1 MTTICTTTT
10 TTTIRP
16 RRTYPKAQRPT
27 RRLLSLVP
35 YIISIM
41 ITIATIRRISHRSLL
56 PSSLALEDPKNL
68 LGPRSVT
75 SHYHSNLGT
84 CQNQSRSTS
93 TSTTG
98 SSNGSDH
105 QDACLDSTTTS
116 NKPTLF
122 RRAVH
127 VIHRHGDRTPITP
140 LTNEAYW
147 TSQLIPNETL
157 MEISKYTQLL
167 EPEDQA
173 ENKHNANGRGPFG
186 KLTRLGL
193 QQMMDLGRTLR
204 HQLVGNND
212 PVVDEQGRILYP
224 HVVVPL
230 SPSEP
235 ISRHIRVRSTNFV
248 RTIQSVQGLLHG
260 LLLLRPWDD
269 RDHQPD
275 NNSTTT
281 SVVEEKDRVTIDI
294 RHTNWMIPDPQPR
307 RTPAQAALEMELA
320 QQAHLVEREQELYPL
335 AVAMTQA
342 LQPLLAPD
350 AREADFGVP
359 QPQLSG
365 NHGHQKDTPRPLSWN
380 QLAEITKCLAVRN
393 LLPPEITPV
402 HQETTSR
409 HAAYRWY
416 ESFRHPQLS
425 YYAMN
430 TFTETMVSSFLRHSD
445 EKEEEKEAKIQI
457 WSAHDSTLICL
468 MCAFRLE
475 QPAVWPEYASYL
487 MLELLWN
494 ANDAQSYV
502 RFSLNG
508 QVLRTLWDPHN
519 PRELMA
525 TQELWDHLVA
535 QQPPTTTTNE

>member
-1 MTTICTTTT
+1 MTTIA
-10 TTTIRP
+10 TTIRP
-16 RRTYPKAQRPT
+16 RRIHPKVQRHT

-35 YIISIM
+35 YIIIIM
-41 ITIATIRRISHRSLL
+41 IAAAMIRRVSLRSLL
-56 PSSLALEDPKNL
+56 PSSMALEDPKNL

-75 SHYHSNLGT
+75 SYHHSNIGT

-93 TSTTG
+93 TST
-98 SSNGSDH
+98 SSNGSN
-105 QDACLDSTTTS
+105 QDACFDSTTTT
-116 NKPTLF
+116 NKPTLY

-157 MEISKYTQLL
+157 LEMSKYTQLL
-167 EPEDQA
+167 EPEDHA

-193 QQMMDLGRTLR
+193 QQMIDLGRTLR

-224 HVVVPL
+224 HVVVP
-230 SPSEP
+230 STPSEP
-235 ISRHIRVRSTNFV
+235 ISRHIRVKSTNFI
-248 RTIQSVQGLLHG
+248 RTIQSVQGFLHG
-260 LLLLRPWDD
+260 LLLLRSLDD
-269 RDHQPD
+269 SDHPPV
-275 NNSTTT
+275 NNSTTAP
-281 SVVEEKDRVTIDI
+281 VVEENDRVTIDI

-307 RTPAQAALEMELA
+307 RTLAQAALEMELA
-320 QQAHLVEREQELYPL
+320 QQAHLVERERELYPL

-359 QPQLSG
+359 QPQLSD
-365 NHGHQKDTPRPLSWN
+365 HHPDVAPPLSWN

-393 LLPPEITPV
+393 LLPPEITPA

-430 TFTETMVSSFLRHSD
+430 TFSETMVRSFLRHS
-445 EKEEEKEAKIQI
+445 EKEEEAKIQI
-457 WSAHDSTLICL
+457 WSAHDSSLICL

-487 MLELLWN
+487 MMELLWN
-494 ANDAQSYV
+494 DDSDQSYV

-519 PRELMA
+519 PRELVA
-525 TQELWDHLVA
+525 TRELWEHLVA
-535 QQPPTTTTNE
+535 QQPPPTTSDAPHAK